1 MKLKL
6 TRAARIRHEAG
17 EVVEASPAEAGF
29 LLSTGSAVRV
39 IEEAPQT
46 PEAEAEAP
54 ETPEAKAEAP
64 ETPEDAANK
73 ETRTE
78 AAPKKEKKDT
88 KK

>member
-17 EVVEASPAEAGF
+17 EIVEVSPAEAGF

-39 IEEAPQT
+39 IEEAPRT

-64 ETPEDAANK
+64 EKPEDAANK
-73 ETRTE
+73 ETRKE

>member
-17 EVVEASPAEAGF
+17 EVVEASLAEANF

-46 PEAEAEAP
+46 PEAEAKAP
-54 ETPEAKAEAP
+54 ETPEKKAEAP
-64 ETPEDAANK
+64 EKPEDAAKK
-73 ETRTE
+73 ETRKE
-78 AAPKKEKKDT
+78 AAPKKEKKE
-88 KK
+88 KAK

>member
-1 MKLKL
+1 MKLRL

-17 EVVEASPAEAGF
+17 EIVEVSPAEAGF

-64 ETPEDAANK
+64 EKPEDAAKK

-78 AAPKKEKKDT
+78 AAPKKKNTGAKK
-88 KK
+88 

>member
-17 EVVEASPAEAGF
+17 EIVEVSPAEAGF

-39 IEEAPQT
+39 IEEAPRT

-64 ETPEDAANK
+64 EKPEDAAKK

-78 AAPKKEKKDT
+78 ASPKKEKKDT

>member
-1 MKLKL
+1 MKLRL

-46 PEAEAEAP
+46 PEAEAKEP

-73 ETRTE
+73 ETRKE